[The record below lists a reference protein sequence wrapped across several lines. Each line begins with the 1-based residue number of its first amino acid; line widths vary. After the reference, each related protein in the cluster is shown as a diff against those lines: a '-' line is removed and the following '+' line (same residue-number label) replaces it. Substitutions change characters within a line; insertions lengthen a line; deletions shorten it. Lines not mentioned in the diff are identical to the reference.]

1 MIKKEFTSLQAM
13 QHLDHAITCWY
24 FFEKFI
30 FGKGLYGNRVSLMRS
45 KLAGQL
51 YNLDASFKGCTF
63 HAIEGIKAMEL
74 PNTILLTRKKLE
86 SFFISREDMLDFL
99 ENFKEDFTTIADMEA
114 VADKWYRL
122 VSKKLILNKTT
133 DFALLNKFVIGSMV
147 MLLPI
152 NTQLQIAQF
161 RKEQILTLLTQ
172 EIISADF
179 AEQALQ
185 AMPATTSGLVAL
197 KQQILKNQAINKA
210 QKGAAQY

>member
-1 MIKKEFTSLQAM
+1 MIKKEFTSIQAM
-13 QHLDHAITCWY
+13 QHLDYAITCGY

-45 KLAGQL
+45 KLAAQL
-51 YNLDASFKGCTF
+51 YNLDATFKGCTF

-74 PNTILLTRKKLE
+74 PNTILITRKKLE
-86 SFFISREDMLDFL
+86 AFFISRENMLDYL
-99 ENFKEDFTTIADMEA
+99 ENFKEDFATIADMEE

-122 VSKKLILNKTT
+122 VSKKLILNKST

-152 NTQLQIAQF
+152 NTQLQIATF

-172 EIISADF
+172 EIVSQDF
-179 AEQALQ
+179 AEKALEE
-185 AMPATTSGLVAL
+185 MPATTAGLVAL
-197 KQQILKNQAINKA
+197 KQSILKSRQASA
-210 QKGAAQY
+210 

>member
-13 QHLDHAITCWY
+13 QHLDYAITCGY

-51 YNLDASFKGCTF
+51 YNLNAGFKGCTF

-197 KQQILKNQAINKA
+197 KQQILKSQAQNRTKNS
-210 QKGAAQY
+210 AA

>member
-1 MIKKEFTSLQAM
+1 MIKKEFTSIQAM
-13 QHLDHAITCWY
+13 QHLDYAITCGY

-45 KLAGQL
+45 KLASEL
-51 YNLDASFKGCTF
+51 YNLDTTFKGCTF

-86 SFFISREDMLDFL
+86 SFFISRESILDYL
-99 ENFKEDFTTIADMEA
+99 ENFKEDFATIADMEN

-122 VSKKLILNKTT
+122 VSKKLILNKST

-152 NTQLQIAQF
+152 NTQLQIATF

-172 EIISADF
+172 EIVSQDF
-179 AEQALQ
+179 AEKALEE
-185 AMPATTSGLVAL
+185 MPATTQGLVAL
-197 KQQILKNQAINKA
+197 KQSIIKSRQTTA
-210 QKGAAQY
+210 

>member
-1 MIKKEFTSLQAM
+1 MAAVEVRSIPEATFN
-13 QHLDHAITCWY
+13 AI
-24 FFEKFI
+24 
-30 FGKGLYGNRVSLMRS
+30 
-45 KLAGQL
+45 
-51 YNLDASFKGCTF
+51 
-63 HAIEGIKAMEL
+63 
-74 PNTILLTRKKLE
+74 
-86 SFFISREDMLDFL
+86 L

-197 KQQILKNQAINKA
+197 KQQILKSQAQNKT
-210 QKGAAQY
+210 KNSAA

>member
-13 QHLDHAITCWY
+13 QHLDYAITCGY

>member
-13 QHLDHAITCWY
+13 QHLDYAITCGY

-51 YNLDASFKGCTF
+51 YNLDAGFKGCTF

-99 ENFKEDFTTIADMEA
+99 ENFKEDFTTVADMEA

-122 VSKKLILNKTT
+122 VSKKLILNKTP
-133 DFALLNKFVIGSMV
+133 DFALLNKFVRGSMV
-147 MLLPI
+147 MLLPS

-197 KQQILKNQAINKA
+197 KQQILKSQAQNKT
-210 QKGAAQY
+210 KNSAA

>member
-13 QHLDHAITCWY
+13 QHLDYAITCGY

-51 YNLDASFKGCTF
+51 YNLDAGFKGCTF

-197 KQQILKNQAINKA
+197 KQQILKSQAQNKTKNSVA
-210 QKGAAQY
+210 

>member
-13 QHLDHAITCWY
+13 QHLDYAITCGY

-51 YNLDASFKGCTF
+51 YNLDAGFKGCTF

-99 ENFKEDFTTIADMEA
+99 ENFKEDFTTVADMEA

-197 KQQILKNQAINKA
+197 KQQILKSQAQNKT
-210 QKGAAQY
+210 KNSAA

>member
-13 QHLDHAITCWY
+13 QHLDYAITCGY

-99 ENFKEDFTTIADMEA
+99 EKFKEDFTTIADMEA

-210 QKGAAQY
+210 QKGAA

>member
-13 QHLDHAITCWY
+13 QHLDYAITCGY

-51 YNLDASFKGCTF
+51 YNLDAGFKGCTF

-197 KQQILKNQAINKA
+197 KQQILKSQAQNKT
-210 QKGAAQY
+210 KNSAA

>member
-1 MIKKEFTSLQAM
+1 M
-13 QHLDHAITCWY
+13 QHLDYAITCGY

-45 KLAGQL
+45 KLAAEL
-51 YNLDASFKGCTF
+51 YNLDATFKGCTF

-74 PNTILLTRKKLE
+74 PNTILITRKKLE
-86 SFFISREDMLDFL
+86 SFFISRENMLDYL
-99 ENFKEDFTTIADMEA
+99 ENFKEDFATIADMEE

-122 VSKKLILNKTT
+122 VSKKLILNKST

-152 NTQLQIAQF
+152 NTQLQIATF

-172 EIISADF
+172 EIISQDF
-179 AEQALQ
+179 AERALEE
-185 AMPATTSGLVAL
+185 MPATTSGLVAL
-197 KQQILKNQAINKA
+197 KQSILKSRQASA
-210 QKGAAQY
+210 

>member
-13 QHLDHAITCWY
+13 QHLDYAITCGY

-51 YNLDASFKGCTF
+51 YNLDAGFKGCTF

-86 SFFISREDMLDFL
+86 SFFISRENMLDFL

-133 DFALLNKFVIGSMV
+133 DFALLNKFIIGSMV

-197 KQQILKNQAINKA
+197 KQQILKNQAQNKTKNNSA
-210 QKGAAQY
+210 

>member
-1 MIKKEFTSLQAM
+1 M
-13 QHLDHAITCWY
+13 QHLDYAITCGY

-45 KLAGQL
+45 KLAAEL
-51 YNLDASFKGCTF
+51 YNLDATFKGCTF

-74 PNTILLTRKKLE
+74 PNTILITRKKLE
-86 SFFISREDMLDFL
+86 SFFISRENMLDYL
-99 ENFKEDFTTIADMEA
+99 ENFKEDFATIADMEE

-122 VSKKLILNKTT
+122 VSKKLILNKST

-152 NTQLQIAQF
+152 NTQLQIATF

-172 EIISADF
+172 EIISQDF
-179 AEQALQ
+179 AEKALEE
-185 AMPATTSGLVAL
+185 MPATTSGLVAL
-197 KQQILKNQAINKA
+197 KQSILKSRQASA
-210 QKGAAQY
+210 